1 MEEIIGISSSHLIIN
16 TNGATVGI
24 MSKNSKKRNK
34 KHKKQQKKGNYPDGE
49 AFVS

>member
-1 MEEIIGISSSHLIIN
+1 
-16 TNGATVGI
+16 